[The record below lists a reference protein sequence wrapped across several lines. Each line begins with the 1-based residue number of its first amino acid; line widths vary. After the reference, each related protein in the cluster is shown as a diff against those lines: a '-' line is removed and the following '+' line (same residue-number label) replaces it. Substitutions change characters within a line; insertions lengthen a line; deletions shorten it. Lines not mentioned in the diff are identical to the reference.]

1 MATKE
6 GYYGSDDT
14 SNTFKGNGTN
24 WFTLVNKKV
33 GDIDLYEDV
42 LEDDFWD
49 QDPYDPLDMCEY
61 ISDGTFLSL
70 DSTEIS
76 LSDYDGEYIFLSYI

>member
-24 WFTLVNKKV
+24 WFTLVNKKE
-33 GDIDLYEDV
+33 GDIT
-42 LEDDFWD
+42 
-49 QDPYDPLDMCEY
+49 CRH
-61 ISDGTFLSL
+61 S
-70 DSTEIS
+70 STICMTNKCV
-76 LSDYDGEYIFLSYI
+76 IFVIT

>member
-24 WFTLVNKKV
+24 WFTLVNKKEE
-33 GDIDLYEDV
+33 DIDLYE
-42 LEDDFWD
+42 EE
-49 QDPYDPLDMCEY
+49 LD
-61 ISDGTFLSL
+61 
-70 DSTEIS
+70 
-76 LSDYDGEYIFLSYI
+76 